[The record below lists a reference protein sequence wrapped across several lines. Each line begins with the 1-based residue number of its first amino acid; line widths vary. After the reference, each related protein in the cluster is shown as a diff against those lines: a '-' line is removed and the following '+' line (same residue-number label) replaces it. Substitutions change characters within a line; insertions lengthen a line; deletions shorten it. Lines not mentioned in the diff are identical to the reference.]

1 MIMTLELT
9 RAASKKDGLAYG
21 ASKGFDATQ
30 ERPADA
36 TCSERFRDNLF
47 RFLDGPCMFKVKIAN
62 IIIIIVNGAFFF
74 FLMVGWQDMC
84 SPRKGQGLA
93 CQPRNWWLNWS
104 IQLLNVNFTFGA
116 LVAFPWRIANSWHL
130 WGVACPGRANDDG
143 LDLYGRETEEIWFHI
158 PRSHRRWINAI
169 FMSNAISQFINQG
182 MRIYFHTYKTSNR
195 MPGTVLVNLW
205 FIGSF
210 VFAGWGT
217 VYLGKKESALRE
229 EHPGRWAD
237 PLGDAIKVVRA
248 KFAGAGAGKKE
259 PLVASADSEAGQPS
273 SSSHDE

>member
-30 ERPADA
+30 KHPTDA

-47 RFLDGPCMFKVKIAN
+47 GFLDGPCMFKVNIAN
-62 IIIIIVNGAFFF
+62 ILIIIVNGAFFF

-84 SPRKGQGLA
+84 SPRKGQGAA

-143 LDLYGRETEEIWFHI
+143 FDLYGHETEEIWFHI

-169 FMSNAISQFINQG
+169 FMSNAISQFINQAT
-182 MRIYFHTYKTSNR
+182 RIVYHTFKTSNE
-195 MPGTVLVNLW
+195 MPGVVLTNLW
-205 FIGSF
+205 FIGAF
-210 VFAGWGT
+210 VFAGWGA
-217 VYLGKKESALRE
+217 VYLGSRRRPSERST
-229 EHPGRWAD
+229 P
-237 PLGDAIKVVRA
+237 
-248 KFAGAGAGKKE
+248 GAGPTPWGT
-259 PLVASADSEAGQPS
+259 PS
-273 SSSHDE
+273 KWCGRSSRARALARSPWSPRRTPRRGSRRRATTSR